1 MYASLKAELLD
12 HLSGINADYP
22 LVVLSD
28 VKNKAMPKRQKRSK
42 TIPPKERSPEKF
54 FQARDRNSDGEITL
68 DEFIGNPD
76 GRNVTA
82 LTKRFQQFDANGDGG
97 LIIDELKSN

>member
-12 HLSGINADYP
+12 HLSGINADHP
-22 LVVLSD
+22 SVVLSD
-28 VKNKAMPKRQKRSK
+28 VKSKAMQKQQKRSK
-42 TIPPKERSPEKF
+42 AIPPKDRSPGKF

-68 DEFIGNPD
+68 EEFIGNPD

-97 LIIDELKSN
+97 LMIEELKNN